1 METKKDIRKRVLEL
15 RNAMTEKEWE
25 EKSYKI
31 YKNLTSH
38 PFFLESKE
46 IYVYIDFRKE
56 VGTRKIIESAWKD
69 GKRVAVPKIEGKK
82 MTFYY
87 IQSWK
92 DVEKGHWGIEE
103 PQTGI
108 LAEAEDACV
117 IMPGSVFDWNRNRI
131 GYGGGYYDTYLET
144 RPKCRTIA
152 IAYEFQVLKE
162 IPTEEYDIKPQ
173 CIITE
178 EKIYV

>member
-1 METKKDIRKRVLEL
+1 MEAKKDIRKRVLEL
-15 RNAMTEKEWE
+15 RNAMTEMEWE
-25 EKSYKI
+25 EKSYQI

-56 VGTRKIIESAWKD
+56 VGTREIIESAWRD

-82 MTFYY
+82 MNFYY

-92 DVEKGHWGIEE
+92 DVEKGHWGIKE
-103 PQTGI
+103 PQTNM
-108 LAEAEDACV
+108 LAEADEPCM
-117 IMPGSVFDWNRNRI
+117 IMPGSVFDLNRNRI
-131 GYGGGYYDTYLET
+131 GYGGGFYDTYLESHS
-144 RPKCRTIA
+144 KCRTIA
-152 IAYEFQVLKE
+152 LAFEFQVLKE